1 MEQGL
6 ITRVAKPVN
15 LWNTDEY
22 HAPPRPSSHQPLSPN
37 KKYLRHKT
45 SGQDLAG
52 RCDPVIEGYYQVDLA
67 GNITGF
73 DQRMLDI
80 LGYRTET
87 LMGIG
92 HRALMDSATAGIAF
106 KAFHQVYLTNKSTK
120 GHRWKLI
127 REDGSTRNVKVSV
140 TLIHDNNG
148 IPQGFVGSVQDQM
161 EHRQMT
167 EGFNENIKP
176 ISDGERRCKEMQTAL
191 RVLMKNQEDLQEEL
205 AERMLT
211 QVKTTVL
218 PHIEWLLGKKLS
230 SNARARVLLVQSN
243 LKNLMSPFARKM
255 TSAYYNLTRTELEVA
270 DLVRYGRSNKEIA
283 AILGLS
289 LKTVETHR
297 NKIRRKL
304 GINHTKTNLHNYL
317 QTLAD

>member
-15 LWNTDEY
+15 LWNTDAY
-22 HAPPRPSSHQPLSPN
+22 HAPPRPSSHRPLSPDN
-37 KKYLRHKT
+37 KNFRHKT
-45 SGQDLAG
+45 SGPDLAG
-52 RCDPVIEGYYQVDLA
+52 RCDPIAEGYYQVDLA

-73 DQRMLDI
+73 DQRMLEI
-80 LGYRTET
+80 LGYRAET
-87 LMGIG
+87 LMGMG
-92 HRALMDSATAGIAF
+92 HRALMDSATARMAF
-106 KAFHQVYLTNKSTK
+106 KTFHQVYLSGKSTR
-120 GHRWKLI
+120 GHHWKLI
-127 REDGSTRNVKVSV
+127 REDGSTRAVKVSV
-140 TLIHDNNG
+140 MLIRDNNG
-148 IPQGFVGSVQDQM
+148 IPQGFVGSVRDQT

-167 EGFNENIKP
+167 KIVNGNETP
-176 ISDGERRCKEMQTAL
+176 IGDGERRCKEMQTAL

-205 AERMLT
+205 AESMLT

-304 GINHTKTNLHNYL
+304 GINHTKINLHTYL